1 MFGLARKAAGK
12 IKRKMKG
19 TNTQEASARFY
30 SLDFTQVKTYLLA
43 FLFVAGNVV
52 LPQLCHLMPQGG
64 MIWLPIYFFTLIG
77 AYQFGWKV
85 GLLVAVASPVANS
98 LLFGMPA
105 PALLPV
111 ILVKSSLLAFAA
123 AFAAKRYRKVTV
135 PVLLLVVLAY
145 QFLGGLFEW
154 AFSGSLDA
162 ALQDFRL
169 GAPGMAFQILAGYVL
184 LGLLSGQFNKK

>member
-12 IKRKMKG
+12 IKGKMKG
-19 TNTQEASARFY
+19 TNAQEASARFY

-85 GLLVAVASPVANS
+85 GLLVAAASPVANS
-98 LLFGMPA
+98 LLFGMPD

-145 QFLGGLFEW
+145 QISGGLFEW

-169 GAPGMAFQILAGYVL
+169 GVPGMAFQILAGYVL

>member
-1 MFGLARKAAGK
+1 
-12 IKRKMKG
+12 MKG
-19 TNTQEASARFY
+19 TNAQEASARFY

-85 GLLVAVASPVANS
+85 GLLVAAASPVANS
-98 LLFGMPA
+98 LLFGMPD

-145 QFLGGLFEW
+145 QISGGLFEW

-169 GAPGMAFQILAGYVL
+169 GVPGMAFQILAGYVL

>member
-12 IKRKMKG
+12 IKGKMKG
-19 TNTQEASARFY
+19 TNAQEASARFY

-98 LLFGMPA
+98 LLFGMPD

-145 QFLGGLFEW
+145 QIPGGLFEW

-169 GAPGMAFQILAGYVL
+169 GVPGMAFQILAGYVL